1 MTPSEAAPRER
12 GFADFVATGQH
23 TLAILPSM
31 KALLAQLR
39 ADLSGA
45 KRRIWIETYIYR
57 SDQFGWE
64 LGREL
69 AEAVRRGV
77 SVRLLY
83 DALGS
88 QASDPVIFDW
98 MKRHGIETR
107 AYRPKRVVLGT
118 GRLFPRDHSRNVL
131 VDDAGYLGGAAWGNE
146 WLPKEEGGE
155 GWHEVCVR
163 AEGPCVSAM
172 EQAFERRWREHDD
185 DDAGRWAIAFGPTK
199 DGVEY
204 ATDSPLA
211 TNLVHARHLERIRS
225 ARRRIVVENAYFV
238 PTRDMFDAMVAA
250 ARRGVHVAVIVPRNT
265 DMPIVRC
272 AMHERYPAWLR
283 AGFEIHEYPGTMM
296 HAKVTVIDDWAC
308 IGTYNA
314 NATSIRWSHESAFM
328 VTTPAFVKATAR
340 VLGDDLAVSKRVWAP
355 PAASLLERGKNV
367 LASLALRWV
376 EARRDQTHEGM
387 LDACAVSRS

>member
-1 MTPSEAAPRER
+1 MIPPERASAAPREQA
-12 GFADFVATGQH
+12 FADYVATGQH
-23 TLAILPSM
+23 MLAILPSM

-39 ADLSGA
+39 ADLAGA

-69 AEAVRRGV
+69 AEAARRGV
-77 SVRLLY
+77 AVRLLY

-88 QASDPVIFDW
+88 QASDPAIFDW

-107 AYRPKRVVLGT
+107 AYRPKRVVLGS

-172 EQAFERRWREHDD
+172 EEAFERRWREHDE
-185 DDAGRWAIAFGPTK
+185 DDAGRWAIAFGPTP

-211 TNLVHARHLERIRS
+211 SNLVHDRHLERIR
-225 ARRRIVVENAYFV
+225 AAEDRIVIENAYFV
-238 PTRDMFDAMVAA
+238 PTRDMVDALVDAA
-250 ARRGVHVAVIVPRNT
+250 GRGVSVEVIVPRHT
-265 DMPIVRC
+265 DMP
-272 AMHERYPAWLR
+272 M
-283 AGFEIHEYPGTMM
+283 
-296 HAKVTVIDDWAC
+296 
-308 IGTYNA
+308 
-314 NATSIRWSHESAFM
+314 ATSTATRPLP
-328 VTTPAFVKATAR
+328 PAI
-340 VLGDDLAVSKRVWAP
+340 AP
-355 PAASLLERGKNV
+355 PMSKTCGA
-367 LASLALRWV
+367 
-376 EARRDQTHEGM
+376 
-387 LDACAVSRS
+387 